1 MQKMKVL
8 VLVFVLAVMTILAG
22 CGAKSS
28 DSGASQNTQGGE
40 STAESS
46 AEPTSA
52 EPTELTVINQDRWAP
67 YVEKA
72 VKIWNEQH
80 PDKQVKLNQLVLG
93 YPQLRQKI
101 TTAAAAGQAPDFSL
115 IDSVWVAE
123 FADAGYLKPLDSIDP
138 DWVENDFKK
147 DFYPVFVGG
156 DSYEGKPY
164 AIRSQTDMAL
174 IWFRKDW
181 FSQEGIQPPKTWDEL
196 MAAAKHFS
204 QKDVQAK
211 YGNSQG
217 IAFPGGMKAGET
229 TTSLL
234 MPFFWSS
241 GADVFKDGK
250 VVLDSTESKAAVQ
263 FLTDL
268 VGEKASTKEVISYEW
283 DRATKLLATGK
294 VALSVGG
301 SYEYAMIKNTTG
313 WSDDEMKEKLGFVP
327 IPAGGSGKV
336 ATSAGGMDYVIYEQ
350 AKQPELAMEIL
361 KIVTGPE
368 LMKEFV
374 VDTAQNS
381 PRISVTEGLD
391 KDKDWFLAETGKF
404 LYDANVRPV
413 IPEYAK
419 VSEQIQKMIESAVS
433 GKTPADQAVT
443 EAAKAI
449 SDVTGLPQ
457 Q

>member
-1 MQKMKVL
+1 MKKFQLLML
-8 VLVFVLAVMTILAG
+8 VAVMAILTILAG
-22 CGAKSS
+22 CGGKNSS
-28 DSGASQNTQGGE
+28 SGASEAQEAQGE
-40 STAESS
+40 NS
-46 AEPTSA
+46 AGNA
-52 EPTELTVINQDRWAP
+52 EPTEISVINQDRWAP

-72 VKIWNEQH
+72 VKIWNEKN
-80 PDKQVKLNQLVLG
+80 PDRPVKLNQLVLG

-123 FADAGYLKPLDSIDP
+123 FANAGYLKSLDSIDP

-147 DFYPVFVGG
+147 DFYPVFVTG

-174 IWFRKDW
+174 IWYRKDW
-181 FSQEGIQPPKTWDEL
+181 FQQEGIQPPKTYDEL
-196 MAAAKHFS
+196 MAAAKHFA
-204 QKDVQAK
+204 QKDAQGK
-211 YGNSQG
+211 YGNTQG
-217 IAFPGGMKAGET
+217 IAFPAGSKAGET
-229 TTSLL
+229 TTALL
-234 MPFFWSS
+234 IPFFWSS
-241 GADVFKDGK
+241 GADVFKDNK
-250 VVLDSTESKAAVQ
+250 VVLNSPESKAAVQ
-263 FLTDL
+263 FLVDT
-268 VGEKASTKEVISYEW
+268 VNEKASTKEVISYEW
-283 DRATKLLATGK
+283 DRAPKLLATGK
-294 VALSVGG
+294 VALTVGG
-301 SYEYAMIKNTTG
+301 SYEYAIIKNTSG

-336 ATSAGGMDYVIYEQ
+336 ATSAGGMDYVVYSQ
-350 AKQPELAMEIL
+350 SKHPDLALEIL

-381 PRISVTEGLD
+381 PRISVTKGLD
-391 KDKDWFLAETGKF
+391 KQKDWFLSETGDI
-404 LYDANVRPV
+404 LYNAQVRP
-413 IPEYAK
+413 ITPQYAQ
-419 VSEQIQKMIESAVS
+419 VSEQIQKMIESTVA
-433 GKTPADQAVT
+433 GKTPVDEAVA